1 MNKMVASGMVEDD
14 GKTLDDLNRISLCT
28 KDQCMGLEP
37 NHICLRE
44 TAAKI
49 NVK

>member
-14 GKTLDDLNRISLCT
+14 GKTLGDLNRTSLCM

-44 TAAKI
+44 IATKPS
-49 NVK
+49 VK